1 MNTTTRRDV
10 LRLLFCAA
18 VLGRPS
24 AAGEFWNDKEPA
36 QWSADEIRRLL
47 TDSPWARPASAQ
59 SSVRKGDVMG
69 FPGYGGTGRR
79 GRHGGSGASVGQGVG
94 FPSFSGVVRW
104 QSAKPILEAV
114 KKPLPASFHG
124 HYVIVVANIP
134 LIGAGHGRL
143 EGDASSDEALDNLRN
158 LTTVKPKD
166 QEPAGPAIVQQ
177 DSDDASVLWFGFSK
191 ETITISPEPC

>member
-1 MNTTTRRDV
+1 
-10 LRLLFCAA
+10 
-18 VLGRPS
+18 
-24 AAGEFWNDKEPA
+24 
-36 QWSADEIRRLL
+36 
-47 TDSPWARPASAQ
+47 
-59 SSVRKGDVMG
+59 MG

-177 DSDDASVLWFGFSK
+177 DSEDASVLWFGFSK
-191 ETITISPEPC
+191 ETITISPADREVVFATEAPPYKVKAVFNLKDMIYRGALAV